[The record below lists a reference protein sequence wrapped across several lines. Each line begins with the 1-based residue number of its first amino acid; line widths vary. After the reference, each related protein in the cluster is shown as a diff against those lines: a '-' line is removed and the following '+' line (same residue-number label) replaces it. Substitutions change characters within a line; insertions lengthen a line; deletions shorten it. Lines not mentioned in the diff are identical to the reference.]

1 MTFGLASDSDTLGFG
16 CSHENSL
23 GPQKHQIWFREDPP
37 FRPTEVSWELHWN
50 ETCSHTKEG
59 WWNVGEPLS
68 FVGSE
73 MGVVQGCFSKK
84 AFMYVYLILD
94 FGQLLLFADG
104 SQISLITIEMFK
116 TP

>member
-1 MTFGLASDSDTLGFG
+1 MFL
-16 CSHENSL
+16 
-23 GPQKHQIWFREDPP
+23 
-37 FRPTEVSWELHWN
+37 
-50 ETCSHTKEG
+50 
-59 WWNVGEPLS
+59 
-68 FVGSE
+68 
-73 MGVVQGCFSKK
+73 QGCYSKK